1 MSNFGNRPGDIV
13 DNFGQS
19 QDDDD
24 KRNRV
29 CCINETTRFDITLVY
44 EDFSVIETAYMLN
57 YAAYLKCQKKCP
69 PSSFTT
75 SDADSTAPK
84 IGSGEVNIRATWKES
99 KQCELCVP
107 GALRKSLKLENCRH
121 IGTLGVNGSNPVGV
135 PPPTLDEILMLQ
147 LFVDLMAS
155 DPPDEMAIRGLMAGW
170 VEKYCTKAKCTDELK
185 LICRTV
191 EPPPK

>member
-1 MSNFGNRPGDIV
+1 MNKFGNRQDAPA

-19 QDDDD
+19 QDDDGR
-24 KRNRV
+24 RNKV

-44 EDFSVIETAYMLN
+44 ENFSVIETAYMLN

-75 SDADSTAPK
+75 SDATANAPK
-84 IGSGEVNIRATWKES
+84 NGNGEVNLWATWKES
-99 KQCELCVP
+99 NKCELCVP
-107 GALRKSLKLENCRH
+107 GALREPLELEKCRH
-121 IGTLGVNGSNPVGV
+121 MGTLGANGGNPVGL
-135 PPPTLDEILMLQ
+135 PPPTLDEILTIGE
-147 LFVDLMAS
+147 FVDLMGS
-155 DPPDEMAIRGLMAGW
+155 DPPNEMAIRGLMATW